1 MEKAGFRVA
10 REEFTGTSFYFSKL
24 IEAKRVCGGV
34 VGAEAIS

>member
-24 IEAKRVCGGV
+24 IEAKRV
-34 VGAEAIS
+34 